1 MKANEDNKL
10 RTKNFRVVAVAVAL
24 MGAMTVLVV
33 YAPTLY
39 QIFCDVTGFGGTVQR
54 AAVPQAE
61 DSVDANVAN
70 STQAAAADETVT
82 VYFDANVAPG
92 LAWEFRPQQRK
103 VETRFGEP
111 ARVNYY
117 ARNNSDEAVVAR
129 ASFNVTPY
137 KAAPYFF
144 KIECFCFT
152 EERLGPGESAEMPLV
167 LYVDEQLAK
176 DPSTREVRQITLSYT
191 FFPQSDLSPEDVEAA
206 RDLKAGSQAIDSKLK
221 RSDTVEFENDAP
233 RR

>member
-1 MKANEDNKL
+1 
-10 RTKNFRVVAVAVAL
+10 
-24 MGAMTVLVV
+24 MGAMTGLVG

-61 DSVDANVAN
+61 DSVDAGVAN

-117 ARNNSDEAVVAR
+117 ARNNSDERSEEHTSELQSLMRISYAV
-129 ASFNVTPY
+129 
-137 KAAPYFF
+137 
-144 KIECFCFT
+144 FC
-152 EERLGPGESAEMPLV
+152 L
-167 LYVDEQLAK
+167 K
-176 DPSTREVRQITLSYT
+176 KKNNNNTL
-191 FFPQSDLSPEDVEAA
+191 
-206 RDLKAGSQAIDSKLK
+206 
-221 RSDTVEFENDAP
+221 
-233 RR
+233 

>member
-1 MKANEDNKL
+1 MNVNEHNKL
-10 RTKNFRVVAVAVAL
+10 RMKNLRVVAVAVAL

-61 DSVDANVAN
+61 DSVDAGVAN

-103 VETRFGEP
+103 VETDR
-111 ARVNYY
+111 
-117 ARNNSDEAVVAR
+117 
-129 ASFNVTPY
+129 
-137 KAAPYFF
+137 K
-144 KIECFCFT
+144 
-152 EERLGPGESAEMPLV
+152 
-167 LYVDEQLAK
+167 
-176 DPSTREVRQITLSYT
+176 STRLNS
-191 FFPQSDLSPEDVEAA
+191 SH
-206 RDLKAGSQAIDSKLK
+206 
-221 RSDTVEFENDAP
+221 
-233 RR
+233 